1 MGQIADI
8 KAGEKVNGFILLH
21 RDLMTKP
28 IWFNSTPEQ
37 KVVLITLLTMAA
49 WKRIEWDWYGK
60 KFTLE
65 PGQFITSLP
74 KIAEKCGKEVS
85 IQNVRTALA
94 RFKKL
99 EFLTDEST
107 ANGRL
112 ITITN
117 WRVYQE
123 LDGEANRQSNR
134 CLTDGQQ
141 TPNRPLTDDQQT
153 HKRTS
158 ITSKQS
164 NKENKENKENTI
176 APLYPPEGE
185 THGLT
190 DQTTN
195 GSQDGLP
202 LNTGAVSS
210 GQTRKE
216 AKQQYAPFVHM
227 QESEYEALI
236 ERTGGEAQ
244 AKRCIEI
251 LDNYKGS
258 TGKKYKDDY
267 RAICSWVLDRLREE
281 QERYSKQRAPGNPQ
295 VEMALRAIDMLEGV
309 ATNRLDWL

>member
-1 MGQIADI
+1 M
-8 KAGEKVNGFILLH
+8 NGFILLH
-21 RDLMTKP
+21 RDLITKP

-49 WKRIEWDWYGK
+49 WKRIEWDWNGK

-164 NKENKENKENTI
+164 NKENKENNI
-176 APLYPPEGE
+176 APLYPPESE
-185 THGLT
+185 TSGLT

-202 LNTGAVSS
+202 LNTGALNPR
-210 GQTRKE
+210 QTRRKE
-216 AKQQYAPFVHM
+216 KLKKQYAPFVHM
-227 QESEYEALI
+227 QESEYTSLI
-236 ERTGGEAQ
+236 ELAGDEEQ
-244 AKRCIEI
+244 ATRCIEI

-258 TGKKYKDDY
+258 TGKTYKDDY
-267 RAICSWVLDRLREE
+267 RAIRSWVIDRLREE
-281 QERYSKQRAPGNPQ
+281 QARQRRYAPYGKKPEVPSNPQMAMAQRAI
-295 VEMALRAIDMLEGV
+295 EMLGGMDDDAGSEDY
-309 ATNRLDWL
+309 

>member
-1 MGQIADI
+1 M
-8 KAGEKVNGFILLH
+8 KGFILLH
-21 RDLMTKP
+21 RDLLTKP

-49 WKRIEWDWYGK
+49 WKKIEWDWNGK

-107 ANGRL
+107 AQGRL

-123 LDGEANRQSNR
+123 MDGEANRQSNR

-141 TPNRPLTDDQQT
+141 TSNRPLTDHQQT
-153 HKRTS
+153 IKRTS

-164 NKENKENKENTI
+164 NKENKENTV

-185 THGLT
+185 TSGLT

-195 GSQDGLP
+195 GSREDGLP
-202 LNTGAVSS
+202 LNTGALNPR
-210 GQTRKE
+210 QTRKK
-216 AKQQYAPFVHM
+216 AKTKVQYAPFVHM
-227 QESEYEALI
+227 QESEYAALI
-236 ERTGGEAQ
+236 ELVGDEAQ
-244 AKRCIEI
+244 VKRCIEI

-258 TGKKYKDDY
+258 SGKTYKDDY

-281 QERYSKQRAPGNPQ
+281 QARYSKQRAPGNPQ
-295 VEMALRAIDMLEGV
+295 MEMARRAIDMLDEV
-309 ATNRLDWL
+309 AEKRLDWL

>member
-1 MGQIADI
+1 M
-8 KAGEKVNGFILLH
+8 NGFILLH

-176 APLYPPEGE
+176 APLYPPRRRNQRIDRPDDQR
-185 THGLT
+185 LPRRLAAQYWRCQSRT
-190 DQTTN
+190 D
-195 GSQDGLP
+195 SQ
-202 LNTGAVSS
+202 
-210 GQTRKE
+210 R
-216 AKQQYAPFVHM
+216 
-227 QESEYEALI
+227 
-236 ERTGGEAQ
+236 GEA
-244 AKRCIEI
+244 AV
-251 LDNYKGS
+251 
-258 TGKKYKDDY
+258 
-267 RAICSWVLDRLREE
+267 RAVCAYAGI
-281 QERYSKQRAPGNPQ
+281 
-295 VEMALRAIDMLEGV
+295 GV
-309 ATNRLDWL
+309 